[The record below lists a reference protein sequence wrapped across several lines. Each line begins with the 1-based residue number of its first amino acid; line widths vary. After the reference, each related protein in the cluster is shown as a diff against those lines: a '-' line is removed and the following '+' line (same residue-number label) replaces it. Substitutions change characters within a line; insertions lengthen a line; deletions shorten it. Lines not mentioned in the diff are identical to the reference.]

1 MGAYPQ
7 FFTPSK
13 FAACQ
18 ETKAAGLCLSE
29 GFVEGFTK
37 RKENG
42 REMGRNRFWF
52 FI

>member
-18 ETKAAGLCLSE
+18 ETKAAGLCLNE

-37 RKENG
+37 RK
-42 REMGRNRFWF
+42 
-52 FI
+52 